1 MAKRIGK
8 YKITKRESELNLID
22 GGKVQGNLSVT
33 GTTAVT
39 GAATLSSTLGVTGK
53 ATLSGGH
60 LKTVKLNGGATVT
73 LTAADSGATCVFDT
87 AGASGFVLPAPELGM
102 YFTFISAITA
112 TADHF
117 IQAATNDHGFL
128 GGMMYTQLSS
138 TAADQCDSFSA
149 ATDGNNDFITLNG
162 TTSGGIAGSV
172 IHCAAIL
179 GTSAAK
185 TWVVSGN
192 QIATGAMINPFADS
206 QI

>member
-8 YKITKRESELNLID
+8 FKVTKEMSAISLAD
-22 GGKVQGNLSVT
+22 GGTATSKVSL
-33 GTTAVT
+33 A
-39 GAATLSSTLGVTGK
+39 
-53 ATLSGGH
+53 GGH

-87 AGASGFVLPAPELGM
+87 AGASKFVLPAPELGM

-112 TADHF
+112 TA
-117 IQAATNDHGFL
+117 
-128 GGMMYTQLSS
+128 
-138 TAADQCDSFSA
+138 ADQCDSFST

-162 TTSGGIAGSV
+162 STTGGVAGSI

-192 QIATGAMINPFADS
+192 QIATGAMATPFADS

>member
-1 MAKRIGK
+1 MATRIGK
-8 YKITKRESELNLID
+8 YKVSKKESAVSLID
-22 GGKVQGNLSVT
+22 GGTAK
-33 GTTAVT
+33 GTV
-39 GAATLSSTLGVTGK
+39 TLSN
-53 ATLSGGH
+53 GH

-73 LTAADSGATCVFDT
+73 LTAADSGATCVFDA
-87 AGASGFVLPAPELGM
+87 AGASKFVLPAPELGM

-112 TADHF
+112 TSDHV
-117 IQAATNDHGFL
+117 IQAATDDHGFL
-128 GGMMYTQLSS
+128 GGMIYTQLTS

-162 TTSGGIAGSV
+162 STTGGVAGSI

-192 QIATGAMINPFADS
+192 QIATGAMATPFADS